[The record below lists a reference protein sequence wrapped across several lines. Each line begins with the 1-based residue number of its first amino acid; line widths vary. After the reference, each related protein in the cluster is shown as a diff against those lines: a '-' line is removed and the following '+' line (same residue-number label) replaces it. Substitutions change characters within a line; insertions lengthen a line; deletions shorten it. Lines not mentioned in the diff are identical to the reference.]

1 MLKAVFWKYPGIP
14 FSRKR
19 NEQMNRLTG
28 PLTMTALLVGLLF
41 GYGGSDVFCRDA

>member
-1 MLKAVFWKYPGIP
+1 VFWKYPGIP

-28 PLTMTALLVGLLF
+28 PLGT
-41 GYGGSDVFCRDA
+41 DK